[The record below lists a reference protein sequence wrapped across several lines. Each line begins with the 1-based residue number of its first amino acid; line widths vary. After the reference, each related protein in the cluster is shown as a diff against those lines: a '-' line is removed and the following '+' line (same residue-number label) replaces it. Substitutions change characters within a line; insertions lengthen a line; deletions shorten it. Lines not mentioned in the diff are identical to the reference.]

1 MLISHYDVNFI
12 FLATCSKIDLD
23 VVFLIDISSPTRRH
37 NIKSLSNSLKSFII
51 SSSVDSGKT
60 RIGIVTYSSKVYVQC
75 YLNTCSSKLD
85 LLSAIDQ
92 ITYVPGNRN
101 TADGIQIVRNN
112 LFNKAN
118 GDRPKAANILIV
130 ITNGLSDMNVMEII
144 PEAEMS
150 RDVDI
155 EIFAVGIGIKV
166 TDEIY
171 GIAGSTSNTFLIE
184 RHEELED
191 SLTSIQD
198 KICSGKLRV

>member
-1 MLISHYDVNFI
+1 MLISHYGVNFI
-12 FLATCSKIDLD
+12 FLATCSRIDLD
-23 VVFLIDISSPTRRH
+23 VVFLIDISSPTRRY
-37 NIKSLSNSLKSFII
+37 NIKSLANSLKSFII

-75 YLNTCSSKLD
+75 YLNTCLSKID
-85 LLSAIDQ
+85 LLSAIDE
-92 ITYVPGNRN
+92 ITYIPGNRN

-144 PEAEMS
+144 PEAELS

-155 EIFAVGIGIKV
+155 EIVAVGIGIKV

-171 GIAGSTSNTFLIE
+171 RIAGSSSNTFLIE

-191 SLTSIQD
+191 SLTAIQD
-198 KICSGKLRV
+198 KLCSGKLRV

>member
-1 MLISHYDVNFI
+1 M
-12 FLATCSKIDLD
+12 
-23 VVFLIDISSPTRRH
+23 FLIDISSPTRRH
-37 NIKSLSNSLKSFII
+37 NIKSLLNSLKSFII
-51 SSSVDSGKT
+51 SSSVDSWKT

-75 YLNTCSSKLD
+75 YLNTCSSKRD

-92 ITYVPGNRN
+92 ITYIPGNRY

-130 ITNGLSDMNVMEII
+130 ISNGLSDMNVMEII
-144 PEAEMS
+144 HEAEMS

-166 TDEIY
+166 RDELY

-198 KICSGKLRV
+198 KICSGKLRVKCCFII